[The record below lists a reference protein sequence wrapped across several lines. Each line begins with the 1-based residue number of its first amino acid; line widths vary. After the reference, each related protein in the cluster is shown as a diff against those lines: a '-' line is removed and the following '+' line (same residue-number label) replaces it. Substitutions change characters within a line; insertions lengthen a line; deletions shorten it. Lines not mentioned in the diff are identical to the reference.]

1 MKHCFILFLFLS
13 AYANAQYE
21 ENSFSIGLNF
31 VYTTDARI
39 FLNPNSPDPVER
51 NSSFGL
57 SDIINPGINF
67 RYKLLDEILLG
78 LNIEYMKST
87 ATGMNEKVISN
98 GFLRYINV
106 EDGFE
111 MIPVELSIYY
121 MLPFSTEKLKF
132 LMGGGLGYYYAS
144 MIRKFGDVQVSNAK
158 RDFAYGVQVAIDM
171 DYLLTDNIALKGEM
185 KFRDPQISVKSMYN
199 KLQYN
204 YNGSIVKLTRQEFDS
219 QIDVNGIT
227 FVLGTIFYF

>member
-1 MKHCFILFLFLS
+1 MKHFIIFLLFLS
-13 AYANAQYE
+13 AYANAQYN
-21 ENSFSIGLNF
+21 ENNFSIGLNF

-39 FLNPNSPDPVER
+39 FLNPNSPNPVER

-67 RYKLLDEILLG
+67 RYKLFDEVLLG
-78 LNIEYMKST
+78 LNLEYMKST

-98 GFLRYINV
+98 GIRRDINV

-111 MIPVELSIYY
+111 IIPIELSIYY
-121 MLPFSTEKLKF
+121 ILPFSTEKFKF
-132 LMGGGLGYYYAS
+132 LMGGGLGYYYGS
-144 MIRKFGDVQVSNAK
+144 MIRKFGDAEVSNAK

-171 DYLLTDNIALKGEM
+171 DYLLSDNIAIKGEM

-199 KLQYN
+199 KQQYN
-204 YNGSIVKLTRQEFDS
+204 YNGKIVKLTRQEFDS